1 MIGIDHPDVAAHRQQ
16 AREFL
21 AKSRGYLDEGD
32 LHPACE
38 KAWGAAAH
46 MAKAVAV
53 AQGWEYQ
60 THADFSVVLNRARH
74 LTGTPRLRMLRSVA
88 NELHVNF
95 YDLRPR
101 LDAEVI
107 GEDVESVAELLDLLE
122 PLTA

>member
-1 MIGIDHPDVAAHRQQ
+1 
-16 AREFL
+16 
-21 AKSRGYLDEGD
+21 
-32 LHPACE
+32 
-38 KAWGAAAH
+38 
-46 MAKAVAV
+46 
-53 AQGWEYQ
+53 
-60 THADFSVVLNRARH
+60 
-74 LTGTPRLRMLRSVA
+74 MLRSVA